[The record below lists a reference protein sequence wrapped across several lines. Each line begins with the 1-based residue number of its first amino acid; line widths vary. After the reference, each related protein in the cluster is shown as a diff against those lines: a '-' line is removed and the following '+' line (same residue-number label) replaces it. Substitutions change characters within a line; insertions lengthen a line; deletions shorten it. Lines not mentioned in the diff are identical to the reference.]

1 MREKADAIS
10 QTKLTRREAYIAY
23 ITRVIPAVTYL
34 LALTRFTVQQCKTI
48 AKAIEKVILPQMGL
62 NCNMPKEVIYGP
74 QEYGGLS
81 FPRIETVQDQKGI
94 SHWIKHLRWGKEIGD
109 DFKILLS
116 AAQLT
121 SGLTVPILD
130 DVDIELPYLEEGVI
144 SHL

>member
-62 NCNMPKEVIYGP
+62 NRNMPKEVLYGP
-74 QEYGGLS
+74 QEYEDCHSQQLKQYKT
-81 FPRIETVQDQKGI
+81 RRE
-94 SHWIKHLRWGKEIGD
+94 SHTG
-109 DFKILLS
+109 
-116 AAQLT
+116 
-121 SGLTVPILD
+121 
-130 DVDIELPYLEEGVI
+130 
-144 SHL
+144 